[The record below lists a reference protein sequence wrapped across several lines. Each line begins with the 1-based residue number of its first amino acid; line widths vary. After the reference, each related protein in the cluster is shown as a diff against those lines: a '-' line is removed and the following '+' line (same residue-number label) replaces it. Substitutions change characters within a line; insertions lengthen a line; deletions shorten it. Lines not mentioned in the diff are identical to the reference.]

1 MCACTHQIFNE
12 FVENVKGRHTNNNK
26 KKNMEGNTQEKAMP
40 LESYS
45 VDSFFREKSTHEHS
59 TSIVFTE
66 RYIQKML
73 YIVKSALDTACAL
86 KYTHKYHRIN
96 GYPLYGAKGWWWCCH
111 CHWCYC
117 CCCCCCYCCRH
128 CAARQ
133 MESTLHLQHT
143 FHSIHRFQRDNY
155 VLLCSPHKNTL
166 FFRAYQST
174 ASTIYHL
181 LCFLVGKNVIV
192 SMV

>member
-1 MCACTHQIFNE
+1 
-12 FVENVKGRHTNNNK
+12 
-26 KKNMEGNTQEKAMP
+26 MERKDDDDAA
-40 LESYS
+40 
-45 VDSFFREKSTHEHS
+45 
-59 TSIVFTE
+59 I
-66 RYIQKML
+66 
-73 YIVKSALDTACAL
+73 ATAA
-86 KYTHKYHRIN
+86 TVVAVAI
-96 GYPLYGAKGWWWCCH
+96 
-111 CHWCYC
+111 
-117 CCCCCCYCCRH
+117 
-128 CAARQ
+128 AARQ